1 MQNNK
6 QTAKER
12 NSNLTKTQE
21 VTYAQELKSTA
32 ASTNNPGFSSTDKE
46 QTNEDNS

>member
-6 QTAKER
+6 QTAKNR
-12 NSNLTKTQE
+12 NSDLTKTQE
-21 VTYAQELKSTA
+21 VTYAQELKSSA
-32 ASTNNPGFSSTDKE
+32 ASTNNPGMSAEKE